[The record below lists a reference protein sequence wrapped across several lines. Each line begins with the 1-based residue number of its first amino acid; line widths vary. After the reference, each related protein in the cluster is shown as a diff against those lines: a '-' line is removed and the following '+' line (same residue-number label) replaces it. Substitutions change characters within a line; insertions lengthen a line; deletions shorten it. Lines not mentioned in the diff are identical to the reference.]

1 MGTFSGVLWIIVTR
15 GCYRRDSEPRRMRS
29 IQRVYRLEELAVP
42 GYCIQR
48 AENVYI
54 EGSRNP
60 SNLQHQEGAAPFAT
74 ITATPTR
81 EGGGFA
87 EK

>member
-1 MGTFSGVLWIIVTR
+1 MNGYLQRSSMDHRHPRALPPRLGTSK
-15 GCYRRDSEPRRMRS
+15 DEKHPK
-29 IQRVYRLEELAVP
+29 RLEELAVP
-42 GYCIQR
+42 GYCMQR
-48 AENVYI
+48 AENVCI